1 MCMPLLL
8 CRCVPLLLCRRAWL
22 PLLLVLPMW

>member
-1 MCMPLLL
+1 MPLLL

-22 PLLLVLPMW
+22 PLLLVLVLPMW